1 MLLSLPIPKK
11 IGLAFALVLLSVL
24 AMIAVL
30 WWALAR
36 IEGTTVANGRSQ
48 EIYAA
53 SLEMEG
59 GVQRENSQMRGFL
72 ITGDE
77 DYLKQYYE
85 SREA

>member
-1 MLLSLPIPKK
+1 MSGAFHAIVVADTQK

-72 ITGDE
+72 ITGT
-77 DYLKQYYE
+77 KTI
-85 SREA
+85 